1 MYKTNN
7 SERKIRDD
15 EKDFLKRKKMMDG
28 RFGRSDKT
36 CETAL
41 WQQQHVTVER
51 KTIVLFAF

>member
-1 MYKTNN
+1 
-7 SERKIRDD
+7 
-15 EKDFLKRKKMMDG
+15 MMDG